1 MEMERE
7 ETRMLVLMTGVLTGE
22 GDEALF
28 ERLEDHFLNSGT
40 ERALF
45 VLAADLMESDRKT
58 EKKDQM
64 LLDRAEKKLRALT
77 KLYGEQFA
85 LFVRGRTLLQGQT
98 HYAPAGGRMGLIRAV
113 LSFLSDVSSEGSDFL
128 LHICDQTAP
137 IRYLPCLV
145 LSDEQ
150 RLQRAS
156 LFSLK
161 AELAQCKSGVLVPR
175 NVPSRFLP
183 TPFPVATEDEPLGFV
198 FTDADAIL
206 SALTQYPEAHG
217 ALLASLLGA
226 EKGKTAIFLDAPKTA
241 SSYFA
246 KEHSRILSHL
256 HDLCVAVGKG
266 ISSAVKRRMSSLAL
280 RDAAPLF
287 SFLILLIGSLLGG
300 VFQLPAVILALLF
313 EVYGVTRTQKPD
325 TRMLAGKKILFG
337 IFSLATRLVLWVDA
351 LFRVMMK
358 NEKSETAPMTLRDRV
373 FLDDYILRF
382 SPSMMVGL
390 FFFFLR
396 GIVPKLFGLLWMI
409 APFYYFLLSREKR
422 KRPPLCAGDT
432 KRLLRYAEDM
442 WRFFEAESTQMGL
455 LPMRVQLSPSAET
468 EAVTSPSAMGLTL
481 VSFLSALELG
491 FLSREAFCE
500 RSLRLLET
508 ISSLARWNGHL
519 FSRYHLASGKP
530 NGLVLAE
537 ESALFFTSL
546 AVFAEGIRELGGAD
560 GDMSALLIL
569 SEQLLSSMELS
580 VFCDEDTRHFYAGY
594 DMVKGAFTEGNEESR
609 LLSFLAIGDKTSWT
623 VPCGCVTGSAWK
635 DFLPHLFMGAP
646 RGSSAEKLMKVA
658 FRLQKKHGVHR
669 AFSGKRACFFGSSES
684 AYYAFDSEMRYLTA
698 EHRVGDEVIAPYAS
712 FLMLPV
718 AAEKA
723 MANLERL
730 EALGLYGKY
739 GFYDAVDLAPSRVG
753 EGYGKAEVYSA
764 VHLGASF
771 ASAADLLLSGRLK
784 ERLLQTPKLRA
795 NREWIAADF
804 TLETYKKVPKKSA
817 EGGEKAVFS
826 PSKTEKN
833 SSFSLLHPEI
843 SLLSNNQ
850 TRLFLSSS
858 GHLLMQNGK
867 DTLLPSS
874 FDLYHLQDGL
884 RLYIKTDETILA
896 TVPLEASSAEVRSEF
911 TFYPHPNHVLFRGTH
926 RFGGRCMET
935 FLRFSVEPT
944 RALVNV
950 TVSLRGGGSATSL
963 FLFFSPFSE
972 KSEMIFHREESIF
985 MLREEKKSGKRLF
998 GIFMKNATWE
1008 SLPAAAFQ
1016 REEAY
1021 IAYCREEMSVLE
1033 LKKEEKLLYAL
1044 CCTDRVL
1051 PKGEL
1056 SFSFGTE
1063 EDEEELL
1070 YRLLPRA
1077 EKGNGSFM
1085 KQGELLQLQ
1094 YRAAGLSF
1102 PPSVYERGILRAL
1115 FFGQLRPRTESL
1127 ARFDG
1132 VVLRRMG
1139 LSAEIPILLAE
1150 GFCDAEMQIR
1160 NLRALIAIFKYMC
1173 IRGVR
1178 YALVILYQG
1187 EASRGCMEKAV
1198 KAAGC
1203 EEFLSYSKGIFLVD
1217 GSRLTKEEHFAFS
1230 LAASCVLDLGLSL
1243 DWQLPRDL
1251 RAIPLSSAVQGRLTR
1266 DALRLSDSGRE
1277 GRISSR
1283 HLASVLSQ
1291 RTLGDTF
1298 FLGHE
1303 RGKLTERGGELLLLR
1318 LYDGTGGQ
1326 EYRDYDLAGCA
1337 EGTHFFEDQVLFSGT
1352 AEGIRFVLRVSLHEL
1367 EKRFEIMLQSETAVS
1382 AALLF
1387 CVHPV
1392 IGTEAAPPRFYRFRR
1407 VGETLHVTRFSDKAV
1422 SFGLRLS
1429 ASLPCTIYTELA
1441 AVRSDGA
1448 VCRGEEDLA
1457 ALAVHESF
1465 SGEWRCKFSLSAENG

>member
-1 MEMERE
+1 MERE
-7 ETRMLVLMTGVLTGE
+7 ETRALVLVTGVLMGE

-28 ERLEDHFLNSGT
+28 ERLEDHFLNSGA

-58 EKKDQM
+58 EKKDHL
-64 LLDRAEKKLRALT
+64 LLDHAEKSVRALT
-77 KLYGEQFA
+77 EAYGEHFA
-85 LFVRGRTLLQGQT
+85 LFVRGRTLLQSET
-98 HYAPAGGRMGLIRAV
+98 RYAPAGGRMGLVRAV
-113 LSFLSDVSSEGSDFL
+113 LSVLSDVSSDGSDFL
-128 LHICDQTAP
+128 LHRFAP
-137 IRYLPCLV
+137 RASMRYSSYLV
-145 LSDEQ
+145 LADGQ
-150 RLQRAS
+150 RLQGGTLVA
-156 LFSLK
+156 LK

-183 TPFPVATEDEPLGFV
+183 APFPAVAGDEALGFM
-198 FTDADAIL
+198 FTDADAFL
-206 SALTQYPEAHG
+206 SVITEYPEAHG
-217 ALLASLLGA
+217 ALLASLLKA
-226 EKGKTAIFLDAPKTA
+226 EKGKTEIPLDAPKTA
-241 SSYFA
+241 ASYFA
-246 KEHSRILSHL
+246 KEHSRTLSHL
-256 HDLCVAVGKG
+256 HDLCVAIKKKA
-266 ISSAVKRRMSSLAL
+266 SSAVKRRMLSLAL

-287 SFLILLIGSLLGG
+287 SFLILLVGSLLGG
-300 VFQLPAVILALLF
+300 VFQLPAVILSALF
-313 EVYGVTRTQKPD
+313 EVYGVTRTRKHIPF
-325 TRMLAGKKILFG
+325 MLAWKNVFFCVL
-337 IFSLATRLVLWVDA
+337 SLATRLVLWVDA
-351 LFRVMMK
+351 LFCVMMK
-358 NEKSETAPMTLRDRV
+358 SQKREPAPRVSQERV

-396 GIVPKLFGLLWMI
+396 GIVPKLLGLLWML

-422 KRPPLCAGDT
+422 ERSPLCAGES

-442 WRFFEAESTQMGL
+442 WHFFEAERTQTEL
-455 LPMRVQLSPSAET
+455 LPMTVQLSPSAET
-468 EAVTSPSAMGLTL
+468 EEVTSPSAMGLTL

-500 RSLRLLET
+500 RGLRLLET
-508 ISSLARWNGHL
+508 ISSLAKWNGHL
-519 FSRYHLASGKP
+519 FSRYHLATGKA

-537 ESALFFTSL
+537 EGALFFACLT
-546 AVFAEGIRELGGAD
+546 VFAEGVRELGGKD
-560 GDMSALLIL
+560 DRFFALLAL
-569 SEQLLSSMELS
+569 SEQLLSPMALS
-580 VFCDEDTRHFYAGY
+580 IFYDGDAKQFYEGY
-594 DMVKGAFTEGNEESR
+594 DTARDAFMQKAEGSR
-609 LLSFLAIGDKTSWT
+609 LLSFLAIGGTPSWT
-623 VPCGCVTGSAWK
+623 VPQGCVTGSAW
-635 DFLPHLFMGAP
+635 DDLLPHLFMGAP
-646 RGSSAEKLMKVA
+646 RGSSAEKLMKEA

-669 AFSGKRACFFGSSES
+669 TFSGKRVCLFGSSKS

-698 EHRVGDEVIAPYAS
+698 EHRAGDEVIAPYAS

-718 AAEKA
+718 AAEAA
-723 MANLERL
+723 MANLEGL

-753 EGYGKAEVYSA
+753 GGYGKTEVYSA
-764 VHLGASF
+764 VHLGVGF
-771 ASAADLLLSGRLK
+771 ASAADLLRSGRLK
-784 ERLLQTPKLRA
+784 KRLLQAPRLRA
-795 NREWIAADF
+795 KREWLAADF
-804 TLETYKKVPKKSA
+804 TLEMYKKVPKKRA
-817 EGGEKAVFS
+817 EGGGTVMFCPPKA
-826 PSKTEKN
+826 EKN

-874 FDLYHLQDGL
+874 FDLYRLQDGM
-884 RLYIKTDETILA
+884 RLYIKADETVLA
-896 TVPLEASSAEVRSEF
+896 TVPLGASSAEVRSEF
-911 TFYPHPNHVLFRGTH
+911 AFYPHSDHVIFRGTH

-935 FLRFSVEPT
+935 FLRFAVEPAK
-944 RALVNV
+944 ALVNV
-950 TVSLRGGGSATSL
+950 TVSLRGSASSASL

-972 KSEMIFHREESIF
+972 KNEMIFHRDESIF
-985 MLREEKKSGKRLF
+985 VLREEKKSGKRLF
-998 GIFMKNATWE
+998 GIFMKNGTWE

-1021 IAYCREEMSVLE
+1021 TAYCREGMPVSKGKKDEKPLYVLRCA
-1033 LKKEEKLLYAL
+1033 EKAF
-1044 CCTDRVL
+1044 

-1070 YRLLPRA
+1070 YQLLPRA
-1077 EKGNGSFM
+1077 EKGNDALM

-1102 PPSVYERGILRAL
+1102 SPSVYERGILRAL
-1115 FFGQLRPRTESL
+1115 FFGQLRLRTESL
-1127 ARFDG
+1127 SRFDG
-1132 VVLRRMG
+1132 EVLRRLE
-1139 LSAEIPILLAE
+1139 LSPAVPILLAE
-1150 GFCDAEMQIR
+1150 GFCDGEMQIR

-1187 EASRGCMEKAV
+1187 EGARGCMEQAV

-1203 EEFLSYSKGIFLVD
+1203 EEFLSYAKGIFLVD
-1217 GSRLTKEEHFAFS
+1217 GSCLSKEERFAFS
-1230 LAASCVLDLGLSL
+1230 LAASCALDLGLSL

-1251 RAIPLSSAVQGRLTR
+1251 RAVPLSAAAQGRLKR
-1266 DALRLSDSGRE
+1266 DALRRADTE
-1277 GRISSR
+1277 GEWRIRSR

-1303 RGKLTERGGELLLLR
+1303 REKLTERGGERLLLR
-1318 LYDGTGGQ
+1318 LYDETGRQ
-1326 EYRDYDLAGCA
+1326 EYRDFDLAGCA
-1337 EGTHFFEDQVLFSGT
+1337 EEVQFFDDQVLFSGRT
-1352 AEGIRFVLRVSLHEL
+1352 EGICFVLRVSLHDH
-1367 EKRFEIMLQSETAVS
+1367 EKCFEIMLQSEHEVKT
-1382 AALLF
+1382 ALLF
-1387 CVHPV
+1387 CVRPI
-1392 IGTEAAPPRFYRFRR
+1392 IGKEAAPPRFYRFRR
-1407 VGETLHVTRFSDKAV
+1407 VGETLHVTRFSDGSD

-1457 ALAVHESF
+1457 ALAVYKSV
-1465 SGEWRCKFSLSAENG
+1465 SGEWRCKFSLLAEDG